1 MNRAYLGV
9 LLGLISTG
17 SSAYAQTGMRGGPAG
32 GTPAGSGNST
42 LIDHVPTATGHGD
55 PGVRMNVPNQGNMGD
70 PRGVGHTDIV
80 GDRGSGGR
88 RESGPHG
95 DFGGRHIELHG
106 RHFDHHFVHG
116 CGVVI
121 FAYGVPYYYY
131 PDYGYYDLGPYSGAD
146 SSMGYTA
153 ATDTQSEPYAPQ
165 DADSYYPPGFQWGG
179 ELKLYHVTMD
189 QLVAYLKTYILNA
202 SAVQQAVFRT
212 GFIAHF
218 GEDGQMVYD
227 QAFRQAVQQN

>member
-32 GTPAGSGNST
+32 GIPAGSGNST
-42 LIDHVPTATGHGD
+42 LIDHVPPATVHGD
-55 PGVRMNVPNQGNMGD
+55 PGGRMNVPNQENMGD
-70 PRGVGHTDIV
+70 PRGVGHPGIV
-80 GDRGSGGR
+80 GDSGSGGR

-116 CGVVI
+116 PGIII

-131 PDYGYYDLGPYSGAD
+131 PDYGYYDLGPYSAAD

-153 ATDTQSEPYAPQ
+153 GTDTQSEPYVPQ
-165 DADSYYPPGFQWGG
+165 DADSYYQPGFQWGG

-189 QLVAYLKTYILNA
+189 QFVAYLKSYILSA
-202 SAVQQAVFRT
+202 SPVQQAAFRSGFVAHFGSDGQTMYNQAVQQAL
-212 GFIAHF
+212 
-218 GEDGQMVYD
+218 
-227 QAFRQAVQQN
+227 QAS